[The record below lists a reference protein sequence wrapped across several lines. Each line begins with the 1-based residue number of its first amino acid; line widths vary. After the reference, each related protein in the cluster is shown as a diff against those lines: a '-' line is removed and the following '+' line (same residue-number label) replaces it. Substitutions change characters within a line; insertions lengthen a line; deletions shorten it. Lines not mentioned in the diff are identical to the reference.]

1 MSYRGRVTQ
10 ESRDQ
15 RFIAMWGKHPR
26 HVIAKKLGFCNVD
39 NVSHTAKRLNLP
51 PLLELRYREGTR
63 DISAAQKA
71 NRKRNAEK
79 RAASRRRRRAGM
91 NGRSDNPEPK
101 MWRCSCGQ
109 ICVTGPSH
117 TQCEVAA

>member
-1 MSYRGRVTQ
+1 MSYRGRITQ

-15 RFIAMWGKHPR
+15 RFKEMWGKHPR

-91 NGRSDNPEPK
+91 NGRSDNPEPQ
-101 MWRCSCGQ
+101 MWRCNCGQ
-109 ICVTGPSH
+109 ICLTGPSH
-117 TQCEVAA
+117 ERCKEAA